1 MWNDRKNIIITK
13 LVEES
18 SICDPVRS
26 RLALKGSGWPT
37 DLFFSLIIIITTVE
51 EEFDSPLLSRS
62 CKKERE
68 KPWIGLF
75 LSFPLVFFLSLYTLP
90 QGLHFSFSSIHS
102 FTSSS
107 LHRHS
112 SLFFYLKKKK
122 NPYISNIPLWTFGR
136 GIIRRRGN
144 NSSSNVFKRLKGPWA
159 NLIFFDENLLLLI
172 GQCSPFPFFKAFF
185 VFRATGKTGEETP
198 TSCGNDIPPHLQGK
212 TTSLNFQRISSS
224 P

>member
-51 EEFDSPLLSRS
+51 EEFDSPLYSLGRVR
-62 CKKERE
+62 KRE
-68 KPWIGLF
+68 KNLESGCFSPS
-75 LSFPLVFFLSLYTLP
+75 LSFFFSL
-90 QGLHFSFSSIHS
+90 SIHS
-102 FTSSS
+102 RRGYTFLSRLYIHS
-107 LHRHS
+107 LLLLYTDIR
-112 SLFFYLKKKK
+112 LFFFYLKKKK

-144 NSSSNVFKRLKGPWA
+144 SSNVFKRLKGPWA

-172 GQCSPFPFFKAFF
+172 GQCSPFPFLKLFLFF
-185 VFRATGKTGEETP
+185 VRPERQVKRRPRLVGTTFRLISKGKP
-198 TSCGNDIPPHLQGK
+198 QA
-212 TTSLNFQRISSS
+212 
-224 P
+224 

>member
-51 EEFDSPLLSRS
+51 EEFDSPLYSLGRVRERKTLNRVVSLVPSRFFFSLSTHSRRGYTFLSRLYIHS
-62 CKKERE
+62 
-68 KPWIGLF
+68 L
-75 LSFPLVFFLSLYTLP
+75 LLLYTDIRL
-90 QGLHFSFSSIHS
+90 F
-102 FTSSS
+102 
-107 LHRHS
+107 
-112 SLFFYLKKKK
+112 FFYLKKKK

-144 NSSSNVFKRLKGPWA
+144 SSNVFKRLKGPWA

>member
-1 MWNDRKNIIITK
+1 MWPGEVTTSIERKWLAHW
-13 LVEES
+13 LVLFS
-18 SICDPVRS
+18 DNNNNYS
-26 RLALKGSGWPT
+26 RRRIWFPS
-37 DLFFSLIIIITTVE
+37 
-51 EEFDSPLLSRS
+51 LLSRS

-75 LSFPLVFFLSLYTLP
+75 LSFPLVFFLSLHTPAGATLFFLVYTFI
-90 QGLHFSFSSIHS
+90 HFFF
-102 FTSSS
+102 FTPTFVF
-107 LHRHS
+107 
-112 SLFFYLKKKK
+112 FFYLKKKKKK

-144 NSSSNVFKRLKGPWA
+144 SSNVFKRLKGPWA
-159 NLIFFDENLLLLI
+159 NLIFFDENLLLI

-212 TTSLNFQRISSS
+212 TTSLNFQRISS